1 MFGLP
6 RWRNPYFQPCSVS
19 WGRFYREFA
28 RQQAHSFPNHPRP
41 YSSRLQFGIRQP
53 SRKRKS
59 LAIVLHRQL
68 QSPHPGRQPYQDM
81 LRSAVF
87 AHVHQTLLHNACQ
100 FPAGLLRQIHPLQFA
115 DKLGCDSGLPA
126 EALHRIGNET
136 KEPVDIH
143 LERLHGLHQFA
154 QLQNFFA
161 QQLLD
166 APELRVH
173 HRCLRS
179 RLAPEHVQ
187 LHFHSDQRLNRSIV
201 KFAREPPTLQ
211 RPRPLPQP
219 PHQVHVVD
227 RRPHLLREFLQEPQF
242 LFRVPHHLGIEQ
254 EYPPRPLVP
263 EQQRH
268 RNYRVKLLHPRQ
280 RIQKFRAGVAQPH
293 AFATEQHGR
302 KTVGT
307 TRRVD
312 RVRRRLKQIYL
323 FAFRQSVAPAQ
334 RSAVLGATTHF
345 GQKYPVTVPF
355 LRGAQHPA
363 RAVDAH
369 DLPKNLLQ
377 GSTQSRLDPRRT
389 ENPRDYDALG
399 PRFLLVLRHIA
410 QQEAEDNQI
419 HRTHEELL
427 RIQFAHA
434 HAEARQMHPPQP
446 PVHRRFQSR
455 PHHKSFRSEERRV
468 HRTHEEL
475 LRIQF
480 AHAHAEARQMHHP
493 QPPVHR
499 RFQSR
504 PHHKRFGPQQCHRCR
519 RRAYRLPQP
528 PAIGGRRHHEHE
540 EEKEGSALR
549 RREQGN
555 QHRPEDVD
563 CVHDQTKRFGGLGPE
578 AHQQHH
584 HHRIHQVSR
593 QKPVQPARIRKP
605 MYRLHPKGKLCRNR
619 QRHPR
624 RRQPALGAA
633 DFAVTERR
641 PEAP

>member
-68 QSPHPGRQPYQDM
+68 QSPRPGRQPYQDM

-136 KEPVDIH
+136 KEPVGIH
-143 LERLHGLHQFA
+143 IERLHGLHQFA

-173 HRCLRS
+173 HRCLRY
-179 RLAPEHVQ
+179 RLAPEHIQ
-187 LHFHSDQRLNRSIV
+187 LHFHSDERLNRAVV

-211 RPRPLPQP
+211 RARPLPQSA
-219 PHQVHVVD
+219 HQVNVVD

-410 QQEAEDNQI
+410 QQESEDNQI
-419 HRTHEELL
+419 
-427 RIQFAHA
+427 
-434 HAEARQMHPPQP
+434 
-446 PVHRRFQSR
+446 
-455 PHHKSFRSEERRV
+455 

-493 QPPVHR
+493 QPPVR
-499 RFQSR
+499 RPSYPL

-605 MYRLHPKGKLCRNR
+605 TYRLHPKGKLCRNR

-633 DFAVTERR
+633 NFAGTERR